1 VNQLQGN
8 YKVKDAGLRPRHAR
22 AEELL
27 AQFGEWMIT
36 WHPREESVRLLG
48 H

>member
-1 VNQLQGN
+1 V
-8 YKVKDAGLRPRHAR
+8 
-22 AEELL
+22 ELL
-27 AQFGEWMIT
+27 EQFGAWVIE